1 MVQDVLAAD
10 LLGFQTAADRDNFA
24 ATATGVAG
32 ATRDREDLLRHG
44 GRGVRLG
51 VFPAEI
57 AAREF
62 AATAAAQAEAEP
74 ARLLA
79 RSLQGAALLLGV
91 DRLDPTKGLPERLE
105 AFRRVAARRAP
116 RSATMLQI
124 AAPSRE
130 DVAAYRRLRHELD
143 AAAGALNAEFGEPDW
158 LPLRLLA
165 RPQAR
170 DTVAGFMRL
179 ARVGVVTPL
188 RDGMNLVA
196 KEFFAAQDPRDPGV
210 LVLSRFAGAAAQLPS
225 ALLVNPHDA
234 EGVAEAMHAALDMP
248 LEERRAR
255 WRAGWDAIAD
265 ASPEG
270 WGEGF
275 LRALAPE
282 DLASI
287 PALGTA

>member
-1 MVQDVLAAD
+1 
-10 LLGFQTAADRDNFA
+10 
-24 ATATGVAG
+24 
-32 ATRDREDLLRHG
+32 
-44 GRGVRLG
+44 
-51 VFPAEI
+51 
-57 AAREF
+57 
-62 AATAAAQAEAEP
+62 
-74 ARLLA
+74 
-79 RSLQGAALLLGV
+79 
-91 DRLDPTKGLPERLE
+91 
-105 AFRRVAARRAP
+105 
-116 RSATMLQI
+116 
-124 AAPSRE
+124 
-130 DVAAYRRLRHELD
+130 
-143 AAAGALNAEFGEPDW
+143 
-158 LPLRLLA
+158 
-165 RPQAR
+165 
-170 DTVAGFMRL
+170 
-179 ARVGVVTPL
+179 
-188 RDGMNLVA
+188 MNLVA

-287 PALGTA
+287 PAFRGSPRPLPQPPRGPRR